1 MRDNLRLT
9 SAVVAGLM
17 FLGTSAVSSA
27 QGQARAQA
35 PLARFASVASVA
47 PGSIHGL
54 VRDESGS
61 PVSGAT
67 VSALGSVS
75 AFATTDRSGRYE
87 MRALTPGSYLVRA
100 HLSGYA
106 ASRTQIVEVR
116 STGRTASYISL
127 RRAGSSPKVL
137 TAGVGL
143 TPAATVADPETATSA
158 PEAPETALPADE
170 SEIAWRLRH
179 PQRRSILRDSTLPDD
194 LWAADRGESSSFGRV
209 FNGSATAAKWAS
221 TFFADPLLSGEVNFL
236 TTGWFDSPQQLFS
249 SEIASKGIAYLSV
262 SAPLGT
268 ADWNVRGALTQADI
282 SSWVLAG
289 SYKERSTNGH
299 QYHLGMSYS
308 TQRYDGG
315 NLLTLR
321 DVANGSRNVGEIFAF
336 DTVSL
341 TPTVSANYGVRYGR
355 YDYLLWRDLFSP
367 RVEVTVA
374 TGDRARL
381 SALVSRRALAP
392 GAEEFLPPA
401 EAGLW
406 LPPQRTFSALEPGRP
421 LGAEYTTH
429 TAVSAERDFGRSTI
443 GLRGFYQR
451 IDDQLVTLFG
461 TALADDPVAKVG
473 HYQVGSGGDARAVGV
488 AANLETTFSRWLRAV
503 FEYSTANAILRPD
516 QDLRYIV
523 LQAPAGFEGQSEQ
536 IHNFSGSVEADIP
549 ETATRVQVLYRL
561 SNAFTEAS
569 DTPVRGISTRAVI
582 DTRFDVQLRQALPFM
597 NFSAAKWEMLLAV
610 RNFVRE
616 PGPDQ
621 SVYDELLVVR
631 PPKRVVGGL
640 TLLF

>member
-1 MRDNLRLT
+1 ML
-9 SAVVAGLM
+9 
-17 FLGTSAVSSA
+17 LGTSALSSA
-27 QGQARAQA
+27 QSSAPAQA
-35 PLARFASVASVA
+35 PLTRIASFAS
-47 PGSIHGL
+47 GSIHGL
-54 VRDESGS
+54 VRDEAGS
-61 PVSGAT
+61 PVGGAT
-67 VSALGSVS
+67 VSALGSVN
-75 AFATTDRSGRYE
+75 AFATTDRNGRYE
-87 MRALTPGSYLVRA
+87 LRALTPGSYAVRA

-116 STGRTASYISL
+116 SSARTPSYISL
-127 RRAGSSPKVL
+127 RRARSSPKIVP
-137 TAGVGL
+137 AAVGL
-143 TPAATVADPETATSA
+143 PPAADVA
-158 PEAPETALPADE
+158 PEKAPATPDAAEAAAPVE
-170 SEIAWRLRH
+170 EGEIAWRLRH
-179 PQRRSILRDSTLPDD
+179 PQRRSILRNATLPGDI
-194 LWAADRGESSSFGRV
+194 WVSDRGESNGLGRV
-209 FNGSATAAKWAS
+209 FNGSAAAAKWAS
-221 TFFADPLLSGEVNFL
+221 TFFADSPLSGEVNFL

-249 SEIASKGIAYLSV
+249 SEIASKGIAHLSV

-268 ADWNVRGALTQADI
+268 AEWNVRGSITQADI

-336 DTVSL
+336 DTISL
-341 TPTVSANYGVRYGR
+341 TPTISANYGVRYGR

-367 RVEVTVA
+367 RAEVIVA
-374 TGDRARL
+374 PSDDVRI
-381 SALVSRRALAP
+381 SALLSRRALAP

-401 EAGLW
+401 ETGLW

-429 TAVSAERDFGRSTI
+429 TAVAAERDFGRSTI

-451 IDDQLVTLFG
+451 IDDQLVTLFD
-461 TALADDPVAKVG
+461 TVLADDPVAKVG
-473 HYQVGSGGDARAVGV
+473 HYQVGSGGDARAIGV
-488 AANLETTFSRWLRAV
+488 AANVETTFSRWVKAGL
-503 FEYSTANAILRPD
+503 EYSTANAILRPD
-516 QDLRYIV
+516 QDLRYVV
-523 LQAPAGFEGQSEQ
+523 LQAPVGFDGQAEQ
-536 IHNFSGSVEADIP
+536 IHNLSGSVEADIP

-561 SNAFTEAS
+561 SNAFTEAN

-582 DTRFDVQLRQALPFM
+582 GSRFDVQFRQALPFM

>member
-1 MRDNLRLT
+1 
-9 SAVVAGLM
+9 
-17 FLGTSAVSSA
+17 
-27 QGQARAQA
+27 
-35 PLARFASVASVA
+35 
-47 PGSIHGL
+47 
-54 VRDESGS
+54 
-61 PVSGAT
+61 

-75 AFATTDRSGRYE
+75 AFATTDRNGRYE
-87 MRALTPGSYLVRA
+87 MRGLTPGSYALRA
-100 HLSGYA
+100 HLAGYA
-106 ASRTQIVEVR
+106 VSRTQIVEVR
-116 STGRTASYISL
+116 SSARTASYISL
-127 RRAGSSPKVL
+127 RRAGSAPKVV

-143 TPAATVADPETATSA
+143 PPAAAAAPEPAAAA
-158 PEAPETALPADE
+158 PEAPETAAPVEED
-170 SEIAWRLRH
+170 EIAWRLRH
-179 PQRRSILRDSTLPDD
+179 PQRRSILRNATLPSDV
-194 LWAADRGESSSFGRV
+194 WIADRAEPAGFGRV
-209 FNGSATAAKWAS
+209 FNGSAAAAKWAS
-221 TFFADPLLSGEVNFL
+221 TFFADSPLSGEVNFL

-249 SEIASKGIAYLSV
+249 PEIASRGIAFLSV
-262 SAPLGT
+262 HAPLGT
-268 ADWNVRGALTQADI
+268 ADWNVRGAITQADI

-299 QYHLGMSYS
+299 QYHVGMSYS

-341 TPTVSANYGVRYGR
+341 TPTISASYGVRYGR
-355 YDYLLWRDLFSP
+355 YDYLLSRDLFSP
-367 RVEVTVA
+367 RAEVIVA
-374 TGDRARL
+374 PSDRVRI
-381 SALVSRRALAP
+381 SALVSRHALAP

-401 EAGLW
+401 ETGLW

-429 TAVSAERDFGRSTI
+429 TTVSAERDFGQSTL

-461 TALADDPVAKVG
+461 TSLADDPVAKVG
-473 HYQVGSGGDARAVGV
+473 HYQVGSGGDARAVGI
-488 AANLETTFSRWLRAV
+488 AANVETTFSRWLKGAV
-503 FEYSTANAILRPD
+503 EYSTANAILRPD

-523 LQAPAGFEGQSEQ
+523 LQAPVGFDGQAEQ
-536 IHNFSGSVEADIP
+536 IHNLSGSVEADIP
-549 ETATRVQVLYRL
+549 ETATRLQVLYRL

-631 PPKRVVGGL
+631 PPKRVIGGL
-640 TLLF
+640 TLIF

>member
-1 MRDNLRLT
+1 MMRDNLRLT
-9 SAVVAGLM
+9 SAVAAGLM
-17 FLGTSAVSSA
+17 LLGTSALSSA
-27 QGQARAQA
+27 QSSAAAQA
-35 PLARFASVASVA
+35 PLARIASFAS
-47 PGSIHGL
+47 GSIQGL
-54 VRDESGS
+54 VRDEAGS
-61 PVSGAT
+61 PVGGAT
-67 VSALGSVS
+67 VSALGSVN
-75 AFATTDRSGRYE
+75 AFATTDRNGRYE
-87 MRALTPGSYLVRA
+87 VRALTPGSYAVRA

-116 STGRTASYISL
+116 SSARTTSYISL
-127 RRAGSSPKVL
+127 RRAGSSPKIVP
-137 TAGVGL
+137 AGMGL
-143 TPAATVADPETATSA
+143 PPSAEVAPDKAAATPEAAETA
-158 PEAPETALPADE
+158 PPVEEG
-170 SEIAWRLRH
+170 EIAWRLRH
-179 PQRRSILRDSTLPDD
+179 PQRRSILRNATLPSDI
-194 LWAADRGESSSFGRV
+194 WVSDRVESGGFGRV
-209 FNGSATAAKWAS
+209 FNGSAAAAKWAS
-221 TFFADPLLSGEVNFL
+221 TFFADSPLSGEVNFL
-236 TTGWFDSPQQLFS
+236 TTGWFDSPQQLFT

-268 ADWNVRGALTQADI
+268 AEWNVRGAITQADI

-299 QYHLGMSYS
+299 QYRLGMSYS

-321 DVANGSRNVGEIFAF
+321 DVANGSRNVGEIFGF

-341 TPTVSANYGVRYGR
+341 TPTISATYGMRYGR

-367 RVEVTVA
+367 RAEVIVA
-374 TGDRARL
+374 PSDEVRI

-401 EAGLW
+401 ESGLW
-406 LPPQRTFSALEPGRP
+406 LPPQRTFSALEPGRA

-429 TAVSAERDFGRSTI
+429 AAVAAERDFGRSTI

-461 TALADDPVAKVG
+461 TVLADDPVAKVG
-473 HYQVGSGGDARAVGV
+473 HYQVGSGGDARAIGL
-488 AANLETTFSRWLRAV
+488 AANVETTFSRWVKAV
-503 FEYSTANAILRPD
+503 LEYSTANAILRPD

-523 LQAPAGFEGQSEQ
+523 LQAPLGFDGQAEQ
-536 IHNFSGSVEADIP
+536 IHNLSGSVEADIP

-582 DTRFDVQLRQALPFM
+582 GTRFDVQLRQALPFM

-616 PGPDQ
+616 PSPDQ

-631 PPKRVVGGL
+631 PPKRIVGGL